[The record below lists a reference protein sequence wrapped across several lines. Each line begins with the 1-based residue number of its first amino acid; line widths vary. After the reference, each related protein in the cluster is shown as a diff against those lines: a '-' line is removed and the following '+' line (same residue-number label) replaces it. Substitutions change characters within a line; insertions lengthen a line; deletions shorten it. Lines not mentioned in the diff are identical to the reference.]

1 MMRRLWHENMP
12 HSEHL
17 FLNNCRVYAAGSMD
31 ETLPMFYDGSMQNI
45 KEHTADFD
53 VADFEPEANEH
64 SRLRAL
70 WGPRCMAT
78 GSVNGPR
85 AMLAAAPSIEPQ
97 AMLTIVATVKL
108 LVASR
113 AKLDAMLG
121 PRKKAMLEI
130 E

>member
-1 MMRRLWHENMP
+1 MEGCVMRRLWHENMP
-12 HSEHL
+12 HSST
-17 FLNNCRVYAAGSMD
+17 FLNNCQVYAAGSMD

-64 SRLRAL
+64 SCPPCAV
-70 WGPRCMAT
+70 GPSLHGDRV
-78 GSVNGPR
+78 GERPR
-85 AMLAAAPSIEPQ
+85 

-121 PRKKAMLEI
+121 PRKKAVLKI
-130 E
+130 G

>member
-1 MMRRLWHENMP
+1 
-12 HSEHL
+12 
-17 FLNNCRVYAAGSMD
+17 
-31 ETLPMFYDGSMQNI
+31 
-45 KEHTADFD
+45 
-53 VADFEPEANEH
+53 
-64 SRLRAL
+64 
-70 WGPRCMAT
+70 MAI

-85 AMLAAAPSIEPQ
+85 AMLAAAPSIEPQAMLTIEPQ

>member
-1 MMRRLWHENMP
+1 MRRLWHENMP
-12 HSEHL
+12 HSST

-45 KEHTADFD
+45 KEHTVDFD

-64 SRLRAL
+64 SCPPCAV
-70 WGPRCMAT
+70 GPSLHGDRV
-78 GSVNGPR
+78 GER
-85 AMLAAAPSIEPQ
+85 AMLAAAPSIELQ
-97 AMLTIVATVKL
+97 AMLTIVAPVKL

-121 PRKKAMLEI
+121 PRKKAVLKI
-130 E
+130 G